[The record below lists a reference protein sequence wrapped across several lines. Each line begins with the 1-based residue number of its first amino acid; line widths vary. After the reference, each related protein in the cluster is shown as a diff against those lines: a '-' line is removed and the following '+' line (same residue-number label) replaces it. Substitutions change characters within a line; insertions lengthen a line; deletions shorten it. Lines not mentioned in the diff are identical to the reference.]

1 MRLEECKPNQNV
13 ERNEKSEEK
22 EKDETPRKLNLPKEK
37 IVDWE
42 DIFDKHRKELE
53 EEESYRRERLAKGE
67 KMTRSWELAAIC
79 KTFIREN
86 SNKRE

>member
-1 MRLEECKPNQNV
+1 MRLQECKPNQNI

-22 EKDETPRKLNLPKEK
+22 EETPRKLNLPKEK

-53 EEESYRRERLAKGE
+53 EEESCRRKV
-67 KMTRSWELAAIC
+67 SQ
-79 KTFIREN
+79 
-86 SNKRE
+86 S